1 MPIWKEKKEK
11 LKDKMSATRAK
22 HNCECRLDGI
32 GTGVSALMMGVC
44 VMRSSVAKMRKAI
57 FWAVSAVG
65 RKSSHEFKQ
74 GNAREILIRH

>member
-32 GTGVSALMMGVC
+32 GTGVSALMMGGVC
-44 VMRSSVAKMRKAI
+44 DEVFCCKNEK
-57 FWAVSAVG
+57 
-65 RKSSHEFKQ
+65 
-74 GNAREILIRH
+74 GNLLGCVCCG